1 MDLAAGRLRE
11 LMEKSIASKQATSP
25 ALLVF
30 LFLFFFVVPVLA
42 FGPFLRAKYVEE
54 EKPPVTVLETT
65 LSSPLLVSGR
75 GSFLKV
81 AKAEDLAPRPGQDF
95 LTVAWFNFQDLPL
108 QGEKMFI
115 LSRFDYG
122 SPGESRSGYAIALSR
137 SFETMRPEVYWSDG
151 SRKQNGWYTFSEVKF
166 LPGEWFLLAL
176 SFYSDRYLGVFVGGY
191 DSSGR
196 IKLQSAGG
204 YEINP
209 PILPSGSYPLKVGSV
224 KTGLFTGSLGPVGI
238 FSKPGLSTDLK
249 STLKDFL
256 REPTSLPDIFD
267 DENILFWSPDGKRDL
282 SPLNHEIRF
291 VEGAK
296 SGS

>member
-1 MDLAAGRLRE
+1 MDLVARRLRK
-11 LMEKSIASKQATSP
+11 LMEKSIASKQNTSP

-30 LFLFFFVVPVLA
+30 LFLFFFVVPVIAL
-42 FGPFLRAKYVEE
+42 GPFLRAKYVEE
-54 EKPPVTVLETT
+54 EKPPVTVFESSV
-65 LSSPLLVSGR
+65 SSPLLVNER

-81 AKAEDLAPRPGQDF
+81 AKADDLAPRSGQDF
-95 LTVAWFNFQDLPL
+95 LAIAWFNFQDLPI

-122 SPGESRSGYAIALSR
+122 RPGEVASGYAIALSR
-137 SFETMRPEVYWSDG
+137 SFEMMRPEVYWSDG
-151 SRKQNGWYTFSEVKF
+151 SRKQSGWYSFAEVKF
-166 LPGEWFLLAL
+166 LPGQWFMLAL
-176 SFYSDRYLGVFVGGY
+176 SFYKDKYLGVFVGGY
-191 DSSGR
+191 DANGR

-204 YEINP
+204 YELERSIF
-209 PILPSGSYPLKVGSV
+209 PSGSYPLKVGSV

-238 FSKPGLSTDLK
+238 FSKPGLSGDLK

-256 REPTSLPDIFD
+256 KAPDSLPDIFD